1 MTCLFNN
8 SSYTTLVFD
17 GLLGSSRESVG
28 SDIDGL
34 GKFATAKNLDA
45 VLAGDKTILLQNIDT
60 EVGDILGF
68 GEGIQSVDVDTNVL
82 NTVDILETELGDTA
96 VERHLATL
104 ETDLLVVARAR
115 LGTLVTACG
124 SATFARTGTT
134 ADTLGMLDGT
144 FCGFEIA

>member
-1 MTCLFNN
+1 
-8 SSYTTLVFD
+8 
-17 GLLGSSRESVG
+17 VG
-28 SDIDGL
+28 GDVDGL
-34 GKFATAKNLDA
+34 GKFATAKDLDA
-45 VLAGDKTILLQNIDT
+45 VLAGDKTILLQNIDA
-60 EVGDILGF
+60 EVGDILGL
-68 GEGIQSVDVDTNVL
+68 GEGVQSVDVDTDVL

-104 ETDLLVVARAR
+104 ETDLLVVARAG